1 VKTSERIAV
10 LEHAYRLFND
20 RRVDE
25 LLAMMTDDVEWPD
38 VANGTTLPDKGAIRR
53 YWAGQ
58 FATASP
64 QVTPT
69 GFIEVG
75 HDLVAVIDQRIMD
88 LRGSPL
94 VPPAVVFHRYTFA
107 GDLVSR
113 MVVFTDREAALTG
126 VTGE

>member
-1 VKTSERIAV
+1 MKTSERIAV

-25 LLAMMTDDVEWPD
+25 LLALMTDDVEWPD
-38 VANGTTLPDKGAIRR
+38 VANGTILHDKVAIRR

-69 GFIEVG
+69 GFMEVG
-75 HDLVAVIDQRIMD
+75 QDLVAVIDQRIMD
-88 LRGSPL
+88 LKGSPL

-113 MVVFTDREAALTG
+113 MVVFTDREAAFA
-126 VTGE
+126 GE